1 MTQVWTL
8 RRVLCAKRDAV
19 TQQTFLELVS
29 SAYGGESG
37 DAKFF
42 RSFWVRLFS
51 AVGKALQAA
60 ADQNQFVRGML
71 TQDVARLRACFVE
84 LHETWVRDA
93 ESTAGQTRVVGDNER
108 AAMLQALDP
117 FQNQHLSRVRSR
129 LTDSAEAVLGKTGGS
144 ANPAEA
150 LALQKLVASTA
161 GSAKGDDALS
171 LLLAKTIQAVMSG
184 FVQRARESVA
194 RDSDARAVGGHVT
207 ASHARNFA
215 LYNAALNVVSFEGQL
230 GEGQAA
236 RELFVRVVEEVGQ
249 LVGETLEPL
258 FSGLDRAVTAA
269 IITIHEGPLDAPPP
283 APAGDGGNDAAGGA
297 DEFDDCSLYMRRTT
311 AVLEVYLSRLVPRLQ
326 PSKELVRRQGALVER
341 ALGLFVRHAL
351 LVSGLKEMDKM
362 RLVRDMTKVAPI
374 PQMI

>member
-1 MTQVWTL
+1 M
-8 RRVLCAKRDAV
+8 AKRDAV

-29 SAYGGESG
+29 TAYGGDGG
-37 DAKFF
+37 DARFF

-71 TQDVARLRACFVE
+71 TQDVARLRACFAD
-84 LHETWVRDA
+84 LHDSWARDA
-93 ESTAGQTRVVGDNER
+93 EAAAGPARVVGDAER

-117 FQNQHLSRVRSR
+117 FLNQHLSRVRSR
-129 LTDSAEAVLGKTGGS
+129 LTDAVDAVLGKAGGA

-161 GSAKGDDALS
+161 GAARGDEALS
-171 LLLAKTIQAVMSG
+171 LLLARAVQAVVAT
-184 FVQRARESVA
+184 FVQRAREGIA

-230 GEGQAA
+230 GEGEAA
-236 RELFVRVVEEVGQ
+236 REALGRAVEDVGR
-249 LVGETLEPL
+249 LVGDTLEPL
-258 FSGLDRAVTAA
+258 FGGLDRAVSAA
-269 IITIHEGPLDAPPP
+269 LLSIHEGPLDAPPP
-283 APAGDGGNDAAGGA
+283 APAADGGGGEAGGGGG
-297 DEFDDCSLYMRRTT
+297 EELDDCSLYMRRAA
-311 AVLEVYLSRLVPRLQ
+311 AVLEGYLSKLAPRLQ
-326 PSKELVRRQGALVER
+326 PSRELARRQAALAER

-351 LVSGLKEMDKM
+351 LVSGLKEMDRM
-362 RLVRDMTKVAPI
+362 RLVRDMTKVPPRRAARGDTCAGSNA
-374 PQMI
+374 